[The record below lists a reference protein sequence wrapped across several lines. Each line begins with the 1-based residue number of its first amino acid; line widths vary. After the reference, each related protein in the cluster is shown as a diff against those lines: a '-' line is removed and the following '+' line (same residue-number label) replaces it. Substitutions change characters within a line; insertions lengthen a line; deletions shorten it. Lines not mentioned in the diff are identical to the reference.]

1 MVKNLERYIQERN
14 FYAPDDEL
22 RTLCPTSIGIFYAF
36 NTYSCSLEHIKEL
49 AEAVRKEYPTLR
61 DDQMN
66 IWYVERSQSI
76 RHACLTTLYVSIPIE
91 DFIRMRQNNEIRIL

>member
-1 MVKNLERYIQERN
+1 MSKILERYIQERN
-14 FYAPDDEL
+14 FYVPDDEL
-22 RTLCPTSIGIFYAF
+22 KALCPTSIGIFYAF
-36 NTYSCSLEHIKEL
+36 DTYSCSLEHIKEL

-76 RHACLTTLYVSIPIE
+76 RHACFTTLYVSIPIE
-91 DFIRMRQNNEIRIL
+91 DFIQMRRNHEIGIL